1 MVSCLVKTIYTGDFW
16 RQFLTIITG
25 VPHHISGRSDKKC
38 ELTPQSYVPNVTQLR
53 PMALPFK
60 SIALFD
66 GEPAINSIFST
77 LQLHCTAVHVK
88 TQDFKMTKSMM
99 LSVVALAFLSLGS
112 SKHMKFKDC
121 GKLAFQLR
129 FLTIFVP
136 VQGHRDHV
144 TSLSKCRAR
153 AVKESRRVEFIVI
166 LLYVAKVQKN
176 AKTEKRFQ
184 VYDNHCFFS

>member
-1 MVSCLVKTIYTGDFW
+1 MVSSLVTTIYTGDFW
-16 RQFLTIITG
+16 RQFLTIIAG
-25 VPHHISGRSDKKC
+25 VPHDISGRSDKKC

-99 LSVVALAFLSLGS
+99 LTVVALAFLSLGS
-112 SKHMKFKDC
+112 SKHMKFKNC

-136 VQGHRDHV
+136 VQGHRDRSCYQSFK
-144 TSLSKCRAR
+144 TPCKSRAR
-153 AVKESRRVEFIVI
+153 IA
-166 LLYVAKVQKN
+166 A
-176 AKTEKRFQ
+176 
-184 VYDNHCFFS
+184 C